1 MGVRKTIMSNQ
12 KQDHTNTADSPNETK
27 ETTLSKVLGVISGSF
42 APIIGVLA
50 GAGLLKAMLS
60 VLNSL
65 GWMSNESGA
74 YVILSAAGDAVFH
87 FLPLFLGISI
97 ALKLGANGYVGG
109 VIGAAILM
117 PEIMHLVE
125 NDVKT
130 IDFLGIPVLL
140 ADYSSTVFPIFIAM
154 FVYAGLDRLLK
165 KFIYKDIQMFINP
178 LISILILVPLTML
191 VFGPIGTLLG
201 EGLGSVINFLSD
213 KSGLL
218 AGAVLGASWTFLTI
232 MGLHW
237 TIIPLAI
244 VNLATGPDP
253 IIAMAAAAPFAQ
265 VGIGIAVFLKTRDKD
280 LKALA
285 ASGILPGA
293 LAGTTE
299 AINYGIILRYRKT
312 MVYVIIA
319 AGIGGAINGSLGVV
333 MNDFVLPSVLAIPA
347 FTPIWQY
354 LIGIGAAFA
363 IGFLLTYLLGY
374 EGKNAKVN
382 DHFTQNIFGVQPET
396 INSPM
401 RGKVVPLTSIHDPL
415 FATETV
421 GKGIAIEP
429 EAGKI
434 YSPVDGVITTQFPTG
449 HAVGITSEDGAE
461 VLIYIGLDTVKLK
474 GKYIT
479 PHVKQGDHVKKGDLL
494 IEFEMDQI
502 KAEGF
507 ETTTLMVITNT
518 DQYLG
523 IKAMNHDKV
532 EQNEP
537 LLKLTV

>member
-1 MGVRKTIMSNQ
+1 
-12 KQDHTNTADSPNETK
+12 
-27 ETTLSKVLGVISGSF
+27 
-42 APIIGVLA
+42 
-50 GAGLLKAMLS
+50 
-60 VLNSL
+60 
-65 GWMSNESGA
+65 
-74 YVILSAAGDAVFH
+74 
-87 FLPLFLGISI
+87 
-97 ALKLGANGYVGG
+97 
-109 VIGAAILM
+109 
-117 PEIMHLVE
+117 
-125 NDVKT
+125 
-130 IDFLGIPVLL
+130 
-140 ADYSSTVFPIFIAM
+140 
-154 FVYAGLDRLLK
+154 
-165 KFIYKDIQMFINP
+165 
-178 LISILILVPLTML
+178 
-191 VFGPIGTLLG
+191 
-201 EGLGSVINFLSD
+201 
-213 KSGLL
+213 
-218 AGAVLGASWTFLTI
+218 
-232 MGLHW
+232 
-237 TIIPLAI
+237 
-244 VNLATGPDP
+244 
-253 IIAMAAAAPFAQ
+253 MAAAAPFAQ

-312 MVYVIIA
+312 MFYVIIA

-347 FTPIWQY
+347 FTPIWEY

-374 EGKNAKVN
+374 EGKNSKVN

-523 IKAMNHDKV
+523 IKAMNHDTV

>member
-1 MGVRKTIMSNQ
+1 MSNQ
-12 KQDHTNTADSPNETK
+12 KQKHPDQIHSPNQSKETK
-27 ETTLSKVLGVISGSF
+27 LAKVLGIISGSF

-50 GAGLLKAMLS
+50 GAGLLKALLS
-60 VLNSL
+60 VLNTI
-65 GWMSNESGA
+65 GWLSNESGA
-74 YVILSAAGDAVFH
+74 YIILSAAGDAIFH

-109 VIGAAILM
+109 VIGASILT

-130 IDFLGIPVLL
+130 IDFFGLPVLL

-154 FVYAGLDRLLK
+154 FVYAGLNRFLK
-165 KFIYKDIQMFINP
+165 KIIYKDIQMFINP
-178 LISILILVPLTML
+178 MISLIILVPLTML

-201 EGLGSVINFLSD
+201 EGLGSVISFLSD

-285 ASGILPGA
+285 ASGIVPGA

-319 AGIGGAINGSLGVV
+319 AAIGGAINGSVGVV
-333 MNDFVLPSVLAIPA
+333 MNDFVLPSVLSIPA
-347 FTPIWQY
+347 FTPIWEY

-363 IGFLLTYLLGY
+363 IGFLLTYLLGF
-374 EGKNAKVN
+374 EGKNSKV
-382 DHFTQNIFGVQPET
+382 DDGFTENIFGVKPES
-396 INSPM
+396 IKSPL
-401 RGKVVPLTSIHDPL
+401 RGKVVPLSTINDPL

-434 YSPVDGVITTQFPTG
+434 YSPVDGVVTTQFPTG
-449 HAVGITSEDGAE
+449 HAIGITSKNGAE
-461 VLIYIGLDTVKLK
+461 VLLYIGLDTVKLK
-474 GKYIT
+474 GKYFT
-479 PHVKQGDHVKKGDLL
+479 PHVKQGDYVKQGDLL

-502 KAEGF
+502 KAKGF
-507 ETTTLMVITNT
+507 QTTTLVVITNT
-518 DQYLG
+518 EQY
-523 IKAMNHDKV
+523 IDVKSTANKTV
-532 EQNEP
+532 EQNDQ